1 MCLIGGLKTQ
11 KMLASTKIRQ
21 GRASSYIR
29 TILHG
34 ELLFLYL
41 LQNREN
47 FTIQVID
54 QFAID
59 HLRYFPILS
68 IQLHPSIRPPIAGS
82 VASRTAEAID
92 FLFLFGAGN
101 IGSNPNGCIFT
112 QRIAPIQTNPVL
124 CPVWMLYVNTSIY
137 KFNIQT
143 YKILSQWSKNI

>member
-47 FTIQVID
+47 FTIQVIRLSAS
-54 QFAID
+54 FFSTSVFFRIS
-59 HLRYFPILS
+59 LTSSSNRCNFSIL
-68 IQLHPSIRPPIAGS
+68 P
-82 VASRTAEAID
+82 
-92 FLFLFGAGN
+92 
-101 IGSNPNGCIFT
+101 
-112 QRIAPIQTNPVL
+112 
-124 CPVWMLYVNTSIY
+124 
-137 KFNIQT
+137 
-143 YKILSQWSKNI
+143 